1 MKKKV
6 VFYLSNL
13 MLIIMSVM
21 IFSPVIVK
29 AGEILI
35 WEGKVFADS
44 TDEVIGPTLEN
55 GEIYRIVA
63 SGVFFYDPPTN
74 PNYAADAQY
83 YTTGTDPWV
92 WTDNFLPLGGQSFLR
107 INGLD
112 VYWGLFNNGNLDGVT
127 GHTYSIYYTGE
138 GTPITFIINDYF
150 NKREV
155 YDSHFDVKIYWV
167 PSVGGYIVG
176 SNILKVFPLL
186 TFCAFIV
193 ALLTTGRIIKIRRN
207 HIR

>member
-1 MKKKV
+1 MKKKA

-13 MLIIMSVM
+13 MLIIMSLM
-21 IFSPVIVK
+21 IFSPVMVK

-35 WEGKVFADS
+35 WEGQVSADS
-44 TDEVIGPTLEN
+44 TVPVPGPTLEY

-63 SGVFFYDPPTN
+63 SQVFYYDPPAN
-74 PNYAADAQY
+74 LAADAQY
-83 YTTGTDPWV
+83 YTDDGSDDWIWV
-92 WTDNFLPLGGQSFLR
+92 TYIQPSGGQSFLR

-112 VYWGLFNNGNLDGVT
+112 VYWGPFNNGKADLT

-138 GTPITFIINDYF
+138 GTQITFIINDYIG
-150 NKREV
+150 NRDV
-155 YDSHFDVKIYWV
+155 YSCKLNVKIYWV

-186 TFCAFIV
+186 TVCAFIV